1 MQIANAEQSIAR
13 EQDRTAQEAARQ
25 TAQTLSG
32 LSGMTGAFSAM
43 FEALGGEG
51 ERYAEFAKALAIFE
65 VALQQ
70 AQAIAGAVANA
81 AKYSIP
87 WLLPVQIASSIAA
100 VVAAIAQATQ
110 ATDSAQTPKY
120 ASGGLVTGPGTGTSD
135 SIPAMLSNGEAV
147 MTAQAVNDWGAMLS
161 AMNVA
166 SGGNAIQVSNL
177 PQRNDGMKG
186 MERMME
192 RALMNMPAPIVSVV
206 DFNKGQK
213 RVKVQNS
220 LGKLGRKKYE

>member
-1 MQIANAEQSIAR
+1 MCIR
-13 EQDRTAQEAARQ
+13 DRAIP
-25 TAQTLSG
+25 SF
-32 LSGMTGAFSAM
+32 FS
-43 FEALGGEG
+43 E
-51 ERYAEFAKALAIFE
+51 
-65 VALQQ
+65 
-70 AQAIAGAVANA
+70 
-81 AKYSIP
+81 
-87 WLLPVQIASSIAA
+87 
-100 VVAAIAQATQ
+100 
-110 ATDSAQTPKY
+110 
-120 ASGGLVTGPGTGTSD
+120 GGLVTGPGTGTSD

-206 DFNKGQK
+206 DINKGQK